1 MYKALPIKVDFEESE
16 NVYNSIFFLFSTNHK
31 VVRLTIMIMMSH
43 VLMLRGVNV
52 SIGLQLGMDGV
63 IPMTVNIFSQALAN
77 PRLPASVQNTMVML
91 LKALAQK
98 NTAFMQQ
105 IIAHLPAPQQQTL
118 AKYLQ

>member
-1 MYKALPIKVDFEESE
+1 MLCEW
-16 NVYNSIFFLFSTNHK
+16 
-31 VVRLTIMIMMSH
+31 VV
-43 VLMLRGVNV
+43 
-52 SIGLQLGMDGV
+52 GLQLGMDGV
-63 IPMTVNIFSQALAN
+63 IPMTANIFSQALDN
-77 PRLPASVQNTMVML
+77 QRLPASVQNTMVML